1 MQTPIPSAVPSPVIH
16 GPFAVDPDGGLT
28 PIRPPA
34 LRFAWRGQGV
44 EARIEG
50 DALLIAA
57 SAGRVPSTAQAGADR
72 GRAFAVLEELPA
84 ILPPGWR
91 LRLLPDH
98 RVRLESAAPMCAPA
112 SIVSLVTA
120 LVGFALTL
128 DPYLD
133 RLESAGVGPGGVG
146 PGGVGPGG
154 IGKVK
159 TWPG

>member
-1 MQTPIPSAVPSPVIH
+1 MQTLIEPPVIH

-34 LRFAWRGQGV
+34 LRFAWRGHGV

-50 DALLIAA
+50 EALTISAA
-57 SAGRVPSTAQAGADR
+57 TGRVPSTAQTGADR
-72 GRAFAVLEELPA
+72 ARAFAALGSLPA
-84 ILPPGWR
+84 ELPPGWR
-91 LRLLPDH
+91 VRLLPDH
-98 RVRLESAAPMCAPA
+98 RVRLESAAPMGAPTN
-112 SIVSLVTA
+112 IVALVTA

-133 RLESAGVGPGGVG
+133 RLEGAGVVAAGGS
-146 PGGVGPGG
+146 
-154 IGKVK
+154 VK